1 MIMIY
6 ILKVRKTT
14 LIAFFITIVLII
26 TSIMLY
32 KFIFTRVYTVAGS
45 SIIPEDEVAVLIQ
58 YIFDIRNKAFLEQDK
73 ETLESLYNRNT
84 KYGTWAFEHQ
94 TKKMKYLVNWAD
106 KQGVDFTSIKS
117 KTVINWT
124 KDKGSGA
131 TVNLTCST
139 EYKYVYQNEPDKE
152 NTLRIGTYHSLD
164 LVRIGDEWLISRE
177 WYTDPFADSL
187 NLENIKAE
195 ENKDFIISHES
206 RDFSNLNERRI
217 KAVEYA
223 DRYCG
228 AAADEENGFSYNKKY
243 KNYNSLG
250 GDCTNFAS
258 QVLHEGGGF
267 RKTGAWN
274 YDKDGSRAWVNAQA
288 FKDYMLY
295 SGRAS
300 LIAHGTYDKVFKA
313 SYKLLPGDFIAYERK
328 GKVVHISVVTD
339 ADSKGYSL
347 VNSHNTDRY
356 RVPWDLGWSD
366 KNIKFWLVR
375 VHY

>member
-1 MIMIY
+1 MIY